1 MTHCAEWGVTTK
13 TKAKPFNDFHNQN
26 FLSWSFFKQIKHF
39 FFFWKCH
46 FTSLIYRMYVEKLN
60 DTTNN
65 TTKNM
70 KWISFCM
77 RWDIRYITTGIKIF
91 KYFSDSSMPL
101 RIMLRKAKYMYAKK
115 KRTTNERR
123 QPTDQLRHHSN
134 ELYIKLVWF
143 IGCYAKIKKP
153 WKHHT
158 QTTPEKPKRTKWNC
172 LQTEKL
178 VLRLWSTLCFQLRVN
193 NHIKNNLL

>member
-143 IGCYAKIKKP
+143 IGCYAKIKKARLGS
-153 WKHHT
+153 
-158 QTTPEKPKRTKWNC
+158 TTRRRHQKNRKEQNEIACKPKNWC
-172 LQTEKL
+172 CVCE
-178 VLRLWSTLCFQLRVN
+178 VLSAFS
-193 NHIKNNLL
+193 